1 MIKRLPG
8 SRNQRSKG
16 VKIKHVLQVI
26 LLLGVCFWLIYQVKH
41 NHDKKKEFDKNDS
54 TLSSV
59 RTETDTVVKLG
70 RKDLHPVKDEV
81 DQNEKQEEED
91 EPVVEDAENKREH
104 GEQEK
109 QGNKH
114 ETEEREEQDEE
125 ENKHGTEEQEEGENK
140 TEEIEDEGDVE
151 IDENDHENE
160 KSDVDND
167 QDDEDADELKDKVE
181 DSDETENE
189 DKEDEEKGGLDENHE
204 AREEHYKGD
213 DASSAVAHDTHA
225 TSTETES
232 INLTQA
238 DLSERMNIKQ
248 PDNTT
253 SFHSDENN
261 RIQNDSDLSDRE
273 HEVADA
279 VTSNVTSGKEIGN
292 DSLSTE
298 TAETKTDSHLDV
310 RSNLTAVVIEA
321 SNNST
326 GAGDDTANSSEQ
338 IKRVIVSESDNA
350 QNATAN
356 TTVAG
361 DIKQTEGLEQ
371 SGNKTSEGN
380 LPDNDATVS
389 SKPENHDADATV
401 SIKPEN
407 HDADATVSI
416 KPENHDAAPRE
427 SPTLGASALEKTIG
441 VVASNET
448 ENISGNLDI
457 NVTSDTTES
466 DKSKGSTETNEANET
481 QNTDATMDEMF
492 KSNTQTRE
500 TDEKPDSSNA
510 NEILDSVIH
519 DAIDSSDTQ
528 NIHED
533 MATAQTDLDTL
544 PEIQTEGND
553 GDENSAE

>member
-1 MIKRLPG
+1 MIKRFPS

-59 RTETDTVVKLG
+59 RTETDKVVKLG

-81 DQNEKQEEED
+81 DQNGKHEEEED

-104 GEQEK
+104 GEEQQE
-109 QGNKH
+109 GNKN

-140 TEEIEDEGDVE
+140 TEEIEDEGGDVE
-151 IDENDHENE
+151 IDENDHE

-189 DKEDEEKGGLDENHE
+189 DKEEDEEKGGSVENHE

-225 TSTETES
+225 TSTETEP
-232 INLTQA
+232 INLTEA
-238 DLSERMNIKQ
+238 GLSVQMNLEQ
-248 PDNTT
+248 PDNGTT
-253 SFHSDENN
+253 FRSDESN
-261 RIQNDSDLSDRE
+261 RNQNDSDLKDRQGE
-273 HEVADA
+273 AADA
-279 VTSNVTSGKEIGN
+279 ISSNVTAGKETEN
-292 DSLSTE
+292 NSLSTE
-298 TAETKTDSHLDV
+298 TAEINTDSHLDA
-310 RSNLTAVVIEA
+310 RSNLTAMVTEA

-338 IKRVIVSESDNA
+338 IKPVIVSESDNA

-361 DIKQTEGLEQ
+361 DIKQTEVLEQ
-371 SGNKTSEGN
+371 TGNKTSEGN

-389 SKPENHDADATV
+389 VKPN
-401 SIKPEN
+401 N
-407 HDADATVSI
+407 R
-416 KPENHDAAPRE
+416 DAAPQE
-427 SPTLGASALEKTIG
+427 SPTLGASALEKTIEL
-441 VVASNET
+441 VASNET

-466 DKSKGSTETNEANET
+466 DKSKGSTETKEANET
-481 QNTDATMDEMF
+481 QNIDTTVDEMF
-492 KSNTQTRE
+492 KGNTQTGE
-500 TDEKPDSSNA
+500 TDEKPDSSSV

-528 NIHED
+528 NIHEEI
-533 MATAQTDLDTL
+533 ATARTDLDTL
-544 PEIQTEGND
+544 PDIQNEGID
-553 GDENSAE
+553 SDENSAE